1 MYIILKIIH
10 YMKDKKGTFIK
21 LAKARVSKT
30 IKSINLIG
38 NLSNKSH
45 YQYTEDQVTQITT
58 ALEKELKSMKEKFK
72 KNTAKKNVDG
82 FEFR

>member
-1 MYIILKIIH
+1 
-10 YMKDKKGTFIK
+10 MKDKKAIFVK

-45 YQYTEDQVTQITT
+45 
-58 ALEKELKSMKEKFK
+58 
-72 KNTAKKNVDG
+72 
-82 FEFR
+82 